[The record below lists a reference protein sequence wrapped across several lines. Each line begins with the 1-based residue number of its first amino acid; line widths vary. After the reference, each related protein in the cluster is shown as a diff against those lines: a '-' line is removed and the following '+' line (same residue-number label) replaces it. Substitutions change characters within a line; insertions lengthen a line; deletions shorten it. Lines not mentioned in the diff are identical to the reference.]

1 MKKYIFILFVF
12 TSICSFAQTDYTK
25 IVMKTDADFKAA
37 DKYALEA
44 SNYILSVPIDKN
56 DITQLKAVRF
66 IINWMEGTPD
76 YTFNIV
82 SPSITK
88 LTQENESFLGIF
100 YAGMTK
106 YTLENPTKAEDMK
119 AVQLNGFK
127 SLVAFAEK
135 AEHKVA
141 ITPTLK
147 KLLDANKKGELEKGL
162 E

>member
-1 MKKYIFILFVF
+1 MKKYFFILFVF

-44 SNYILSVPIDKN
+44 SNYILSVPMDKN
-56 DITQLKAVRF
+56 NSTQLKAVRF
-66 IINWMEGTPD
+66 IVNWMEGTPD
-76 YTFNIV
+76 YTFNIDSPIV
-82 SPSITK
+82 SK
-88 LTQENESFLGIF
+88 LTEENESFLGIF

-119 AVQLNGFK
+119 LVQFNGIK

-135 AEHKVA
+135 AEHKVSVSP
-141 ITPTLK
+141 ILK
-147 KLLDANKKGELEKGL
+147 KLIDANKKGELEKVL

>member
-1 MKKYIFILFVF
+1 MKKYFFILFVC

-25 IVMKTDADFKAA
+25 ITMKTDADFKAA
-37 DKYALEA
+37 DKYALDA
-44 SNYILSVPIDKN
+44 SNYILSVPMDKN
-56 DITQLKAVRF
+56 NLAQPKAVRF
-66 IINWMEGTPD
+66 IVNWMEGTPD

-82 SPSITK
+82 SPIITK
-88 LTQENESFLGIF
+88 LTEENEAFLGIF

-135 AEHKVA
+135 TEHKVS

-147 KLLDANKKGELEKGL
+147 KLIDANKKGALEKVL